1 MSNEQSSKKK
11 KYIFIALF
19 TITLFILLAGYYIYQ
34 KTKTYVKT
42 DNAYVKE
49 DFTIVSSKIGGS
61 VIAVY
66 VKDNDF
72 VKKGDLLLEIDPRDY
87 EVKVEQAK
95 LAVVEARNRI
105 EELKNKTREVDA
117 LIDIRKAEYAKAE
130 IDYGRAKR
138 LYEKNLI
145 PRDQFEKAET
155 YLMISKGNLEN
166 ALKQKETILA
176 GIGKK
181 IEGEEAVIKRN
192 EKILKEAS
200 LYLGYS
206 KVYAPQDGYIAKKNV
221 EIGNVIAPGQPL
233 MALVPM
239 KNFYIEAN
247 FKETEVGKIKP
258 GNRAEIKIDIYPD
271 LKLEGVVE
279 SISPGTG
286 VVFSLLPPENATG
299 NWIKVVQ
306 RVPVKIKINNLPTD
320 YQLRLG
326 LSCEVK
332 VKVK

>member
-1 MSNEQSSKKK
+1 MSEQKTTKKQK
-11 KYIFIALF
+11 IIFISIF
-19 TITLFILLAGYYIYQ
+19 FITLIIFITGYYVYQ
-34 KTKTYVKT
+34 QTKSYVKT

-61 VIAVY
+61 VVAVY
-66 VKDNDF
+66 VKDNDY
-72 VKKGDLLLEIDPRDY
+72 VKKGDLLLEIDPKDY

-95 LAVVEARNRI
+95 IAVVEARNRI
-105 EELKNKTREVDA
+105 EELKTKTKEVDA
-117 LIDIRKAEYAKAE
+117 LIEIRKAEYSKAE
-130 IDYGRAKR
+130 TDYNRAKR
-138 LYEKNLI
+138 LYDKNLI
-145 PRDQFEKAET
+145 PKDQLERAET
-155 YLMISKGNLEN
+155 QLRIAKGNLDN
-166 ALKQKETILA
+166 AEKQKETILA

-192 EKILKEAS
+192 EKILKEVS
-200 LYLGYS
+200 IYLGYS
-206 KVYAPQDGYIAKKNV
+206 KIYAPQDGYVARKNV
-221 EIGNVIAPGQPL
+221 EVGNFITPGQPL

-247 FKETEVGKIKP
+247 FKETEVGKIRP
-258 GNRAEIKIDIYPD
+258 GNKAEIKIDIYPD
-271 LKLEGVVE
+271 LKLEGEVE

-306 RVPVKIKINNLPTD
+306 RIPVRIKINNLPTD
-320 YQLRLG
+320 HQLRLG